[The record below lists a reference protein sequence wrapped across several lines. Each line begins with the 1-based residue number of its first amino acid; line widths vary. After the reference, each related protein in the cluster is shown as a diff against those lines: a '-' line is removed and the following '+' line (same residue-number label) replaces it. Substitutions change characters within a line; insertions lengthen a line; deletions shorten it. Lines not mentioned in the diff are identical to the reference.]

1 MIDIL
6 GAEISVVI
14 FIFIFI
20 FIHNIIQ
27 LYNVAVLPA
36 FPFFK
41 LKKQHFDKIKNII
54 NESSR
59 PAASQ
64 MKIMKKQWR

>member
-41 LKKQHFDKIKNII
+41 LKKQHFL
-54 NESSR
+54 
-59 PAASQ
+59 
-64 MKIMKKQWR
+64 